1 MNKLFSLGFWL
12 NLLVFSFLSLQMG
25 SARAESLPTVD
36 PDIKLVKTYMRNPVT
51 NEKYEFSWL
60 LDTAKG
66 EEGMPIYYSHPV
78 LGLEDID
85 NPQESEEKS
94 EYGIVDFYDK
104 ITIKKADDILAGAD
118 FQKKF
123 SLASSREEKIRLLI
137 IAVSKALKY
146 DADNVWNV
154 EMGDTVNAPTGLAKI
169 YEDLIGP
176 KPLTLGDYLNHG
188 AVICGHFSAF
198 ANVLAQRA
206 GIWGLG
212 EIGGSVDKRFH
223 SWNIDF
229 VTGRQ
234 YEPQTGIPWEHETE
248 YPRSIGFDYIKP
260 VKKSSKK

>member
-1 MNKLFSLGFWL
+1 MNKLFSLGFWFY
-12 NLLVFSFLSLQMG
+12 LLISTILLSGLG
-25 SARAESLPTVD
+25 TVSAESLPTVD
-36 PDIKLVKTYMRNPVT
+36 PDIRFVKTYMRNPVT

-60 LDTAKG
+60 LDTSKG

-85 NPQESEEKS
+85 NPQEDEDKG
-94 EYGIVDFYDK
+94 EYSIADYYDK
-104 ITIKKADDILAGAD
+104 VTLEKADSVLTNSE

-123 SLASSREEKIRLLI
+123 SQTSTRDEKIRLI
-137 IAVSKALKY
+137 INAVSKAFKY
-146 DADNVWNV
+146 NKDQVWNL
-154 EMGDTVNAPTGLAKI
+154 EIGDTANAPTGLAKF
-169 YEDLIGP
+169 YEDLVGP
-176 KPLTLGDYLNHG
+176 KPLTFGDYINHG
-188 AVICGHFSAF
+188 AIICGHFSAF

-212 EIGGSVDKRFH
+212 EIGGSVDKNFH